1 MIRLLTFLFYLGVLF
16 GQDKGKKA
24 YEEGQYDEARV
35 YYEHVLKTE
44 KRITGLN
51 MDWE

>member
-1 MIRLLTFLFYLGVLF
+1 MIRLLAFLLYLGVLF

-35 YYEHVLKTE
+35 YY
-44 KRITGLN
+44 
-51 MDWE
+51 